1 MKKHYKK
8 LFAVMIAAGMLFS
21 SAQTVS
27 AGTENVY
34 GEGTSQVNANGTTYD
49 GLDNLT
55 ALPTDPVEFDVQAT
69 VSGYAE
75 LIYSIDITYGNMQF
89 EYYYGDAWD
98 PGSHTYLG
106 NGGNAVGWTDASV
119 DGTNNKITI
128 DNDSNFPITAA
139 FAYTANGAALNA
151 NPNALG
157 SVVGIF
163 SNVNN
168 TVKAATEYG
177 KGHTFFTNNPNN
189 AKLLN
194 PEPLVIEMDASQ
206 IPSGTAFFYKSKS
219 NGAAANATADM
230 YFALSG
236 RPDAN
241 SNLTNPTSVG
251 TISVTIAPATGV
263 TKKIKP

>member
-1 MKKHYKK
+1 MMKKHYKK

-27 AGTENVY
+27 AGTETIY
-34 GEGTSQVNANGTTYD
+34 GEGTSQVNANGNTYN

-55 ALPTDPVEFDVQAT
+55 ALPSDPVEFDVQAT

-98 PGSHTYLG
+98 PATHTYQG
-106 NGGNAVGWTDASV
+106 NSGNTVGWTNASV

-139 FAYTANGAALNA
+139 FAYTASGATLNA

-163 SNVNN
+163 NTVNN
-168 TVKAATEYG
+168 NVKSATEYG
-177 KGHTFFTNNPNN
+177 KGHAFFTTNPKYL
-189 AKLLN
+189 A
-194 PEPLVIEMDASQ
+194 PDPLIIEMDASQ
-206 IPSGTAFFYKSKS
+206 ISSGTTFFYKSKS

-241 SNLTNPTSVG
+241 SNLTSPTSVG
-251 TISVTIAPATGV
+251 TISVTIAPATDV
-263 TKKIKP
+263 TRKVKP

>member
-1 MKKHYKK
+1 MMKKHCKK
-8 LFAVMIAAGMLFS
+8 MFAVMIAAGMLFS

-75 LIYSIDITYGNMQF
+75 LKYSIDINYGNMQF
-89 EYYYGDAWD
+89 EYYYGDDWD
-98 PGSHTYLG
+98 PETHTYQG

-119 DGTNNKITI
+119 NGTNNKITI
-128 DNDSNFPITAA
+128 ENDSNFPITAA

-163 SNVNN
+163 NTVNN
-168 TVKAATEYG
+168 NVKSATEYG
-177 KGHTFFTNNPNN
+177 KGHAFFTTNPKYL
-189 AKLLN
+189 A
-194 PEPLVIEMDASQ
+194 PDPLIIEMNASQ

-219 NGAAANATADM
+219 NGSAANATADM
-230 YFALSG
+230 FFALSG

-241 SNLTNPTSVG
+241 SAVSSLTSVG

-263 TKKIKP
+263 TKKVKP